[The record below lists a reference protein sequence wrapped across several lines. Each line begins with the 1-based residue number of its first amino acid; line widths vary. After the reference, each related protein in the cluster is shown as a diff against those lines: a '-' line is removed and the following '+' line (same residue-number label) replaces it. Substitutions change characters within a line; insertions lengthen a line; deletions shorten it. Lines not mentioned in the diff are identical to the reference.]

1 MKIYFNIL
9 IGSITQAFQQL
20 ASNKMRSFLS
30 LLGILIGIL
39 CIILILSAVDSL
51 QANIEQSFEKLG
63 RDVLYVDRFPW
74 NEDPGENFWKYSK
87 RPNPDFNDYK
97 AITAKVHSA
106 EMASLAVFMPTN
118 VIKFRNNSIR
128 GAYMA
133 GVTFEFGEIFK
144 LEFESGRYFTNFEFE
159 TGADRAILGYEIA
172 TSLFPN
178 TDPVGKYI
186 NVRGRKLMVIGV
198 LKKEGNSLVNVIPF
212 DRAVIIS
219 YNQARKM
226 INISS
231 RTTWGT
237 MLNVKANPGVSLDDL
252 RDELT
257 GVLRVHRHLK
267 PIEGDDF
274 SINELSTLTNLLAP
288 IFKVLSMVAI
298 IIGLFA
304 ILVGIFSVANI
315 MFVSVKERTNQ
326 IGVKKALGAP
336 RPVILMEFLIE
347 SIILCLLGGALG
359 LIIVFGITELATKL
373 SGFHFYLPAKNI
385 ILGVSMSLI
394 IGILSGI
401 IPAWQAARMDPVEAI
416 RS

>member
-87 RPNPDFNDYK
+87 RPNPDYNDYK
-97 AITAKVHSA
+97 TITTKVHSA

-118 VIKFRNNSIR
+118 VIKFRNNSIH

-159 TGADRAILGYEIA
+159 TGSDRAILGYEIA

-267 PIEGDDF
+267 PIEDDDF

-288 IFKVLSMVAI
+288 IFKIMSLVGWV
-298 IIGLFA
+298 IGFFA

-336 RPVILMEFLIE
+336 RPVILIEFLIE
-347 SIILCLLGGALG
+347 SIILCLVGGALG

-385 ILGVSMSLI
+385 ILGVSMSVI
-394 IGILSGI
+394 IGVLSGI
-401 IPAWQAARMDPVEAI
+401 IPAWQAARLDPVEAI